1 MNIHEVF
8 NKFKGVGDKEPQELI
23 FDEEG
28 NIERYPV
35 FRKIFLT
42 LVIVMVSI
50 LSFGLGKLSN
60 LDARNPIKIE
70 YDPELLVT
78 YVEPSTQTKSSPSSN
93 PSTTNSSGGVIAS
106 KNGTKYH
113 YAHCSGAKTI
123 KEENKLFFASAII
136 AEQAGYT
143 LATNCKPR

>member
-8 NKFKGVGDKEPQELI
+8 NKFKGEGDKGPREFI
-23 FDEEG
+23 FDERGE
-28 NIERYPV
+28 IEEYPI
-35 FRKIFLT
+35 FRKVFLT
-42 LVIVMVSI
+42 LVIIMVSI

-78 YVEPSTQTKSSPSSN
+78 HAGSPSQTTSSPTPSSSPTRSAN
-93 PSTTNSSGGVIAS
+93 GVVAS

-113 YAHCSGAKTI
+113 YAHCSGAKQI
-123 KEENKLFFASAII
+123 KEENKLYFASAIL
-136 AEQAGYT
+136 AEQAGYA
-143 LATNCKPR
+143 LATNCKP